1 MVSCSDINFIPVS
14 LYCRTWSEMPW
25 PYVFFLSQGLA
36 TVAMA
41 SFTRALPMSQH
52 LAFPARSGVIR
63 YAVGIHQRDSCA
75 RGLLFQE
82 FLRVRQPN
90 RSKRDEQ
97 GPGCLILELT
107 SVLQFHHISICKFP
121 LPCQDAF
128 SVTSGDWKALSR
140 KALSCFAPLFF
151 FFFFFNFVLIIIA
164 GKTVLKY

>member
-1 MVSCSDINFIPVS
+1 MFFFSRRDLLQWQWPVLPGHCQCHSIWHS
-14 LYCRTWSEMPW
+14 LPEVEWSGTQWE
-25 PYVFFLSQGLA
+25 STKG
-36 TVAMA
+36 T
-41 SFTRALPMSQH
+41 
-52 LAFPARSGVIR
+52 
-63 YAVGIHQRDSCA
+63 AVLEVCFSR
-75 RGLLFQE
+75 E

-97 GPGCLILELT
+97 GPGCLMLELT